1 MRNIKEIRNFL
12 TNCLEWSVKKEC
24 RDHEGAVFMGAS
36 LIEII
41 NSGESINLKKYIGKK
56 RKHIV
61 NYISVWR
68 DLAICDFRE
77 L

>member
-1 MRNIKEIRNFL
+1 M
-12 TNCLEWSVKKEC
+12 TNCLEWSVQKEY
-24 RDHEGAVFMGAS
+24 RDPEDAVFMGAS

-41 NSGESINLKKYIGKK
+41 NSGESINLKKYIGEKK